1 MTGSCASSSKPIQ
14 TVPNKTT
21 EIRGGR
27 RFLSH
32 IVSCANTSLIVG
44 VVDQGIN
51 TLKARLAR
59 IGIHNTKHL
68 IAEQIMTSQDGR
80 SGATERLCAD
90 WIFR

>member
-1 MTGSCASSSKPIQ
+1 MTGFRASSSKPRQ
-14 TVPNKTT
+14 TSPKKTK
-21 EIRGGR
+21 ERRGGR

-32 IVSCANTSLIVG
+32 IVTCANTSLIVG

-59 IGIHNTKHL
+59 IDIHTTKDYIVKEL
-68 IAEQIMTSQDGR
+68 LKSQDVG